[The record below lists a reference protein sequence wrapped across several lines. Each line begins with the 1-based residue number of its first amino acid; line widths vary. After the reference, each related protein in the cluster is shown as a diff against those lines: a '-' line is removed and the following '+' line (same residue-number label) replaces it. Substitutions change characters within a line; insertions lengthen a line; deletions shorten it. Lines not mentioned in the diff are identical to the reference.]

1 MDCQGSQVLQVQ
13 SVLRARTASQD
24 CQVQRA
30 KMAFLARLVQ
40 LVRWDLRAR
49 TASLDCLDQQVR
61 QAKTASQDCQVQR
74 V

>member
-1 MDCQGSQVLQVQ
+1 MVFLERPVQ
-13 SVLRARTASQD
+13 LVRSDLRARMASRD
-24 CQVQRA
+24 CRVQRA

-61 QAKTASQDCQVQR
+61 QAKTASQDGQVQR